1 MAPIL
6 WALCSKEK
14 SGANTN
20 RLLIC
25 RSILFE
31 LNSVLY
37 NSFLVLGC
45 HSNQNRVHL
54 YPELLALA
62 NKSLYCTLSCLWW
75 HQVGRLNW
83 FWWKY
88 LHHKIWQALQRRTFF
103 SFLESQLLKKKKNPA
118 YSQSATLEAT
128 FPWLPQSTKK
138 SRQQG
143 YETREAHAV
152 CPHIPIQNHCS
163 VFSLGGWTIVI
174 SEVCVWLDTVMRENL
189 PRLSV
194 SCRPTKDKP
203 GDQERRDKT

>member
-103 SFLESQLLKKKKNPA
+103 SFLESQLLKKTLSIFSISYPGGHI
-118 YSQSATLEAT
+118 SLATTVYKEKQTTRL
-128 FPWLPQSTKK
+128 WDKRST
-138 SRQQG
+138 
-143 YETREAHAV
+143 
-152 CPHIPIQNHCS
+152 CS
-163 VFSLGGWTIVI
+163 VSPHTHPESLLCLFHGRLDHSYLW
-174 SEVCVWLDTVMRENL
+174 SVCLIGHCD
-189 PRLSV
+189 
-194 SCRPTKDKP
+194 
-203 GDQERRDKT
+203 ERKSP

>member
-103 SFLESQLLKKKKNPA
+103 FFSREPVVKKNPQHILNQLPWRPHFPGYHSLQRKA
-118 YSQSATLEAT
+118 DNKVMRQEKHMQCVPTYPSRITALS
-128 FPWLPQSTKK
+128 FPW
-138 SRQQG
+138 
-143 YETREAHAV
+143 EAG
-152 CPHIPIQNHCS
+152 P
-163 VFSLGGWTIVI
+163 
-174 SEVCVWLDTVMRENL
+174 
-189 PRLSV
+189 
-194 SCRPTKDKP
+194 
-203 GDQERRDKT
+203 